1 VSTLI
6 FIPAWNEADSISSVV
21 ADVRSTMPDAD
32 VLVVNDGSNDETA
45 EVAAAAGARVASLP
59 FNLGLGVALQT
70 GYLYAYREGYDY
82 CAHLDGDGQH
92 PPYEVARLLEVLVE
106 DRADLVIGS
115 RYHTPGSVGEDDYR
129 PTWTRAI
136 GISLFRFL
144 LSLTSGQ
151 RMTDTTSGMRA
162 GNWRAMAL
170 FSASY
175 SPDFGEIESLQL
187 ALREGL
193 RVEEIQVRFLFR
205 AGGSSFLTPMRSS
218 FFIFK
223 NLVVLLVGWFKP
235 RTNGMPP

>member
-1 VSTLI
+1 MRTLI
-6 FIPAWNEADSISSVV
+6 FIPAWNEAESIASVI
-21 ADVRSTMPDAD
+21 ADVQEAIPHAD
-32 VLVVNDGSNDETA
+32 ILVVDDGSRDETTA
-45 EVAAAAGARVASLP
+45 IATASGARVARLP
-59 FNLGLGVALQT
+59 FNLGLGTALQT

-92 PPYEVARLLEVLVE
+92 PPYEVARLLEVLKE

-129 PTWTRAI
+129 PTRIRAI

-144 LSLTSGQ
+144 LSLTAGQ
-151 RMTDTTSGMRA
+151 RFTDTTSGMRA
-162 GNWRAMAL
+162 GNRRAMAL

-205 AGGSSFLTPMRSS
+205 AGGTSFLTPLRSS

-235 RTNGMPP
+235 RTGGMPP